1 MEAILKNA
9 KEITEDY
16 IQIRKSDFG
25 LVQRKY
31 KLSPTE
37 IELCG
42 IELIKQNIA
51 VEIGQYLLSQ
61 GLLNFEQDG
70 NILIA
75 DLYVVK
81 PPKGD
86 NK

>member
-1 MEAILKNA
+1 MENQ
-9 KEITEDY
+9 EDY
-16 IQIRKSDFG
+16 IKIRCSDFG

-37 IELCG
+37 IELYG
-42 IELIKQNIA
+42 IELIKRNIA

-81 PPKGD
+81 PPKGG